1 MTISEHTL
9 KTNADEP
16 VRRFEVFTGAGRRRD
31 WSDDDKARIVAESY
45 EPGAT
50 VSEVARRH
58 AMSPQQLFGWRRLL
72 RRTPERLSPPSG
84 PMFVPAVIE
93 AAVAEPK
100 PARHSAKR
108 RRRTRRAASGSSDG
122 IEFEINGVVVRVGS
136 EASPKAI
143 AAVIGAL
150 KGGS

>member
-1 MTISEHTL
+1 M
-9 KTNADEP
+9 
-16 VRRFEVFTGAGRRRD
+16 
-31 WSDDDKARIVAESY
+31 AESY

-50 VSEVARRH
+50 VSDVARRH

-72 RRTPERLSPPSG
+72 RRAPETVSPLSAPT
-84 PMFVPAVIE
+84 FVPAVIE

-100 PARHSAKR
+100 PARQSAKHR
-108 RRRTRRAASGSSDG
+108 RRMRRASGRSSDG
-122 IEFEINGVVVRVGS
+122 IEIEIDGVVVRVGS
-136 EASPKAI
+136 GASPKAI

>member
-1 MTISEHTL
+1 MTGHL
-9 KTNADEP
+9 H
-16 VRRFEVFTGAGRRRD
+16 
-31 WSDDDKARIVAESY
+31 KARIVAESY

-72 RRTPERLSPPSG
+72 RRAPETVSPLSA

-100 PARHSAKR
+100 PARQSAK
-108 RRRTRRAASGSSDG
+108 RRRTRRASGGPSDG
-122 IEFEINGVVVRVGS
+122 IELEIDGVLVRVGS
-136 EASPKAI
+136 GASPKAI
-143 AAVIGAL
+143 SAVIGAL
-150 KGGS
+150 KGVS

>member
-9 KTNADEP
+9 KTSTDEP

-31 WSDDDKARIVAESY
+31 WSDEDKARIVAESY

-50 VSEVARRH
+50 VSDVARRH

-72 RRTPERLSPPSG
+72 RRASETLSALPA

-93 AAVAEPK
+93 AAAAEPK
-100 PARHSAKR
+100 PARQSAKR
-108 RRRTRRAASGSSDG
+108 RRRMRRASGGSDG
-122 IEFEINGVVVRVGS
+122 IEFEIDGVVVRIGS
-136 EASPKAI
+136 GASPKAI

>member
-9 KTNADEP
+9 KTSANEP

-31 WSDDDKARIVAESY
+31 WSDDDKARIVAESC

-72 RRTPERLSPPSG
+72 RRAPETLAPPAA
-84 PMFVPAVIE
+84 PTFVPAVIE
-93 AAVAEPK
+93 ALPPV
-100 PARHSAKR
+100 PALVRQPAR
-108 RRRTRRAASGSSDG
+108 RRRKTAARLIDG
-122 IEFEINGVVVRVGS
+122 IELEIDGVVVRVGS
-136 EASPKAI
+136 GASPKAI
-143 AAVIGAL
+143 AAVIAAL
-150 KGGS
+150 KSRS